1 MTNSTVEIQFQ
12 LHASRPPK
20 RESPEQTVVSRP
32 GALPRITQVLATAI
46 QFEQMIAEGEA
57 RHYADLARLG
67 CITRERVSQIME
79 LLWLAPDIQ
88 QEILE
93 LPPTTLGRFPIGE
106 VAVRHVASNMDWTR
120 QRDGW
125 NNLKKINHIE

>member
-1 MTNSTVEIQFQ
+1 MTTSAVEIQFQ

-20 RESPEQTVVSRP
+20 RDSPERTVVSRP
-32 GALPRITQVLATAI
+32 GILPRITRALAMAI
-46 QFEQMIAEGEA
+46 QFEEMIALGEA

-67 CITRERVSQIME
+67 CITRERISQIME

-93 LPPTTLGRFPIGE
+93 LPATTTGRFPLSEAALRRVAANLDWVQQHVSWDKLKQISHIG
-106 VAVRHVASNMDWTR
+106 
-120 QRDGW
+120 
-125 NNLKKINHIE
+125 